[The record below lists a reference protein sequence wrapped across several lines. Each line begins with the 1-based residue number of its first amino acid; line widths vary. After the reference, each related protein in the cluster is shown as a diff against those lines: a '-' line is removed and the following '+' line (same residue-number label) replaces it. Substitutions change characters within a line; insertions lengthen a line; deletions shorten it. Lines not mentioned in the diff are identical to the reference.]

1 MRCTILAVIAITGAI
16 TGCSTHRELMVTG
29 GSRADGIVELGYQ
42 RNEFQRVAFD
52 ADAAEAVAAKRCRGW
67 GYDGAESF
75 GTEKSTCT
83 SRRGFGNCGSRQVV
97 IQYQCLGNPGR

>member
-1 MRCTILAVIAITGAI
+1 MRLSKPTVLGLAMAPA
-16 TGCSTHRELMVTG
+16 GCATQRELLVTG
-29 GSRADGIVELGYQ
+29 GSRADGIVELEYE
-42 RNEFQRVAFD
+42 RNEFQHVQYD
-52 ADAAEAVAAKRCRGW
+52 ADAAESLAAKRCKGW

-97 IQYQCLGNPGR
+97 IQYQCLGSPER

>member
-1 MRCTILAVIAITGAI
+1 MRAHIVLVAVALVSLV
-16 TGCSTHRELMVTG
+16 GCSTHRELLVTG
-29 GSRADGIVELGYQ
+29 GSRADGIVELGYE
-42 RNEFQRVAFD
+42 RNEFQRVQFD
-52 ADAAEAVAAKRCRGW
+52 MDAAEALAAKRCQGW

-97 IQYQCLGNPGR
+97 IQYQCLGSPQR